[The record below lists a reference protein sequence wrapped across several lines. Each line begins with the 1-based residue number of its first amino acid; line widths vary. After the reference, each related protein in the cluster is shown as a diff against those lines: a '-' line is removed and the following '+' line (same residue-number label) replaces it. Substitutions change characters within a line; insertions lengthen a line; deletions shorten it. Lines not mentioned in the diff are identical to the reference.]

1 MVCGGIVTLFYE
13 FLGVK
18 NFVYVFGAGHV
29 GQYLIDKIAA
39 ENGGAAA
46 GDVLVVNAR
55 VTPSLRQRADAFTA
69 MVGKDTEY
77 PDIKVTSVEVDI
89 SNALADA
96 QAKVEQAFQAN
107 PKIKAVFASFD
118 TLGQGAA
125 TAVDA
130 ALSA

>member
-1 MVCGGIVTLFYE
+1 MNKGD
-13 FLGVK
+13 
-18 NFVYVFGAGHV
+18 
-29 GQYLIDKIAA
+29 LIDKIAA

-96 QAKVEQAFQAN
+96 QAKVEQAFKAN
-107 PKIKAVFASFD
+107 QKINGKFLKKTRNIIWILLF
-118 TLGQGAA
+118 LNHPI
-125 TAVDA
+125 
-130 ALSA
+130 LL